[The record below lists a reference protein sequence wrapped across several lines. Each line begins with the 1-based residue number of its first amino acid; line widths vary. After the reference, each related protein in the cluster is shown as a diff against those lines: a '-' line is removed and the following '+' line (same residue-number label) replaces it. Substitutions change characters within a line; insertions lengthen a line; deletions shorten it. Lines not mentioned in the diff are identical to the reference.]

1 MPISLS
7 IGSLFNL
14 VKLNK
19 GAIDNFS
26 KFEELIKNSEL
37 SKEKVSFNKL
47 EFKNFNFVFPNSEKK
62 IFDNFNA
69 KINLGDNVYLCGKSG
84 SGKTTLL
91 NIILG
96 IYETGNENFFINGEK
111 ALKKRIDLQSSFYCT
126 KTIIFRSI
134 KENIN

>member
-1 MPISLS
+1 MY
-7 IGSLFNL
+7 FQTQ
-14 VKLNK
+14 
-19 GAIDNFS
+19 
-26 KFEELIKNSEL
+26 
-37 SKEKVSFNKL
+37 
-47 EFKNFNFVFPNSEKK
+47 KK

-111 ALKKRIDLQSSFYCT
+111 ALKKE
-126 KTIIFRSI
+126 SI
-134 KENIN
+134 YKAVFTLHKNHYF